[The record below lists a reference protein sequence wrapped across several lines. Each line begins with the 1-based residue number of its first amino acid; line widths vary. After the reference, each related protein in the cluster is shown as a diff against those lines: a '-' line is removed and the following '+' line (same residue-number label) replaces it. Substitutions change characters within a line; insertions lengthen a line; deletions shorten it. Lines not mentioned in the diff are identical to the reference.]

1 MHFCFGIMCWSLFL
15 SLQAQPGPSSCGGG
29 VVQGGWYN
37 APSAIPSS
45 LTPPV
50 IMAINLTYPAVPLAD
65 PWNVTFSPPN
75 SSGNWTHDDPWNNGS
90 SSTPEIMVHMH
101 EESELKHFSAWYQGV
116 HGYIAAAVSI
126 FGIISNMMNVVV
138 LTQKNMITSTNYI
151 LVALAIADMMTMTI
165 YLPNAIYFYCLTVP
179 SPTYPHKHGWIVYL
193 LFNTNFIITCHT
205 IAMWLTV
212 ALAVFRYI
220 VVCHHTLGPALC
232 NLWRAKVTI
241 IAVFIATVI
250 FCIPNYIMFKPE
262 KNLETGGWWFRENSY
277 ITSFH
282 KTFNYWVFGVVLK
295 VAPCVLLTVLSTL
308 LIRAMHVAEQ
318 KRRRLKSMGKRVEAE
333 RSSEHNR
340 TTAMLVAVVLC
351 FVITELPQGILAFL
365 SGVDTN
371 IFLNVYVPLG
381 DVWDIIVLI
390 NSAVNFL
397 LYCSMS
403 RQFRQTFKD
412 VFLSWCPQ
420 PLNNNHATP
429 NGVQYSTINAGS
441 TTTTKL

>member
-1 MHFCFGIMCWSLFL
+1 
-15 SLQAQPGPSSCGGG
+15 
-29 VVQGGWYN
+29 
-37 APSAIPSS
+37 
-45 LTPPV
+45 
-50 IMAINLTYPAVPLAD
+50 
-65 PWNVTFSPPN
+65 
-75 SSGNWTHDDPWNNGS
+75 
-90 SSTPEIMVHMH
+90 
-101 EESELKHFSAWYQGV
+101 
-116 HGYIAAAVSI
+116 
-126 FGIISNMMNVVV
+126 
-138 LTQKNMITSTNYI
+138 
-151 LVALAIADMMTMTI
+151 
-165 YLPNAIYFYCLTVP
+165 
-179 SPTYPHKHGWIVYL
+179 
-193 LFNTNFIITCHT
+193 
-205 IAMWLTV
+205 
-212 ALAVFRYI
+212 
-220 VVCHHTLGPALC
+220 
-232 NLWRAKVTI
+232 
-241 IAVFIATVI
+241 
-250 FCIPNYIMFKPE
+250 
-262 KNLETGGWWFRENSY
+262 
-277 ITSFH
+277 
-282 KTFNYWVFGVVLK
+282 
-295 VAPCVLLTVLSTL
+295 
-308 LIRAMHVAEQ
+308 MHVAEQ